1 MITLGFSLLF
11 NLENHNAVFANA
23 GFEDVRPYKYWNAEG
38 RGLDLAGFLGDLEV
52 KGVWSRLWYC
62 LSPQSF
68 WLGVHCTSS
77 SSLCFS
83 QSCPENSI
91 FVLHACAHNPTGT
104 DPTQTQWKQIAE
116 IMMVLHRYMLTN
128 TNQHIVLMVVF
139 NINTNISVCINRTLF
154 CMIDGYHCVQIVW
167 SFILCFFQ
175 RRKLF
180 VFFDSAYQG
189 FASGSL
195 EKDAWAVRYFIS
207 MGFEM
212 FCAQSFSKNFGLYSE
227 WPPGCIELFITCL

>member
-1 MITLGFSLLF
+1 MTWKFPV
-11 NLENHNAVFANA
+11 LENHNAVFANA
-23 GFEDVRPYKYWNAEG
+23 GFEDVRPYKYWDPEA

-52 KGVWSRLWYC
+52 NKKMCMIETL
-62 LSPQSF
+62 LTSF
-68 WLGVHCTSS
+68 QLFSVGDNVT
-77 SSLCFS
+77 SSLCFL
-83 QSCPENSI
+83 QSCPAHSI

-104 DPTQTQWKQIAE
+104 DPTQEQWQQIAE
-116 IMMVLHRYMLTN
+116 VMMVICMYTCMHTN
-128 TNQHIVLMVVF
+128 NQHHYCFLEGLGLDNSVSIKARDSSCSFLSQYGDCLTFLRVL
-139 NINTNISVCINRTLF
+139 
-154 CMIDGYHCVQIVW
+154 
-167 SFILCFFQ
+167 FQ

-195 EKDAWAVRYFIS
+195 DKDAWAVRYFVS

-227 WPPGCIELFITCL
+227 WPPPPLHWVEPNTLKREL